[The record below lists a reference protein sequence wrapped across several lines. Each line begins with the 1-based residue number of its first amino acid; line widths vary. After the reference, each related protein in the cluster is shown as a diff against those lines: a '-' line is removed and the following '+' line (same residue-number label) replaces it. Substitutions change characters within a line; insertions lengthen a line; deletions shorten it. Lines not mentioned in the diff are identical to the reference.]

1 MFKVLSL
8 TLLLLANVQTVDIGK
23 SLQKKWNL
31 CAVEDFGVKAA
42 PKDSL
47 ASDYMDLKADGTFL
61 MRHFGHNKSGTYK
74 YNAAAKTI
82 NFTSGTEKMF
92 FKFFELKGNELLVEY
107 QQPSLVRTKL
117 YYTLSED

>member
-8 TLLLLANVQTVDIGK
+8 TLFLLENVNTVVIGK
-23 SLQKKWNL
+23 SLQKNWTL
-31 CAVEDFGVKAA
+31 TAVEDFGVKAA

-47 ASDYMDLKADGTFL
+47 TSDYMDLKADGTFL
-61 MRHFGHNKSGTYK
+61 MRHYGKNKSGTYK

-82 NFTSGTEKMF
+82 NFTNGTEKMF
-92 FKFFELKGNELLVEY
+92 FKFFELKGDELLVEY

-117 YYTLSED
+117 YYTISAE